1 MTSKLTKLILIDY
14 QNVQN
19 MAGLRQLGKSVAC
32 EVFIGPNQKISGE
45 QLQEF
50 EFATTGWNVVSQS
63 GKNAA
68 DMLIAFK
75 LGQMIDKFNE
85 FYVLSKDTDFDSII
99 AFVLAKP
106 GKRIKR
112 IENLSQSNFQTV
124 RVSK

>member
-1 MTSKLTKLILIDY
+1 MDAKKLILIDY
-14 QNVQN
+14 QNIQN
-19 MAGLRQLGKSVAC
+19 ITGIRQLGKQVVC
-32 EVFIGPNQKISGE
+32 EVFLGPNQKISGE

-50 EFATTGWNVVSQS
+50 EYATTRWNVVNQP

-68 DMLIAFK
+68 DMQIAFK

-99 AFVLAKP
+99 AFVLTKP

-112 IENLSQSNFQTV
+112 IENLSKANFQTV